1 MSKKKQFNDFG
12 GLVYSTDPHFTP
24 IPEEEEVET
33 LAPEQQV
40 LRIRYER
47 AGRGGKEAT
56 IISGFVGTE
65 EDLKELA
72 TRLKQ
77 SLGCGG
83 SAKEGLIILQGDKR
97 NTLLPLLQKWRYKNS
112 K

>member
-1 MSKKKQFNDFG
+1 MKQFNDFG
-12 GLVYSTDPHFTP
+12 GLVYSTDPDFSP
-24 IPEEEEVET
+24 EIPREEVET
-33 LAPEQQV
+33 RAPEQQP

-56 IISGFVGTE
+56 VINGFIGSE
-65 EDLKELA
+65 ADLKGLA

-77 SLGCGG
+77 ALGCGG
-83 SAKEGLIILQGDKR
+83 SAKDGMIVLQGDKR
-97 NTLLPLLQKWRYKNS
+97 SQLLPLLHKMGYKNS